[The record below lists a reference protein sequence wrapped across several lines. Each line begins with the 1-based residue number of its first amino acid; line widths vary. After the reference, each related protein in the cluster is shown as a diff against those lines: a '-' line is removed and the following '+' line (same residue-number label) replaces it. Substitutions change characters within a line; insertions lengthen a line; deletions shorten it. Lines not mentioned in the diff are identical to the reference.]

1 MLTITM
7 VHHCLWMPFNF
18 RLGVVFLLVWF
29 WMGLR
34 RCSESFWVGLTG
46 GSKWFWVDFEWNW
59 GYSKSTQFHAESTQ
73 FRSESTQSHS
83 KSTRTPS
90 KSFNFTRK
98 ASHFKQ
104 NPFIVSWNFTPLY
117 VFTQNLDSKTFR
129 TRYFVPY
136 VQHVSQLNCEK
147 TYFRF
152 QIKIIIVIVFMI
164 WDWMLKV
171 FPTQFL
177 STVFFDL
184 DLLAPPLQLKPTQNQ
199 LDFTQCILH
208 E

>member
-1 MLTITM
+1 M
-7 VHHCLWMPFNF
+7 VL
-18 RLGVVFLLVWF
+18 
-29 WMGLR
+29 
-34 RCSESFWVGLTG
+34 S
-46 GSKWFWVDFEWNW
+46 DFEWIL
-59 GYSKSTQFHAESTQ
+59 SEIEATQN
-73 FRSESTQSHS
+73 
-83 KSTRTPS
+83 PL
-90 KSFNFTRK
+90 NFT
-98 ASHFKQ
+98 Q
-104 NPFIVSWNFTPLY
+104 NPLNFAQNPLNLTQNPLTLLQNLSISLERLPISSKIPLVSWNFTPLY

-152 QIKIIIVIVFMI
+152 QIKKIIVIVFMI

>member
-18 RLGVVFLLVWF
+18 RLGVVFCWF
-29 WMGLR
+29 
-34 RCSESFWVGLTG
+34 
-46 GSKWFWVDFEWNW
+46 DFEWDW
-59 GYSKSTQFHAESTQ
+59 GGVLNRFEWDWRVVLSDFEWILSEIEATQN
-73 FRSESTQSHS
+73 
-83 KSTRTPS
+83 PL
-90 KSFNFTRK
+90 NFT
-98 ASHFKQ
+98 Q
-104 NPFIVSWNFTPLY
+104 NPLNFAQNPLNLTQNPLTLLQNLSISLERLPISSKIPLVSWNFTPLY